1 MPSLSR
7 LKFVIPG
14 LTGNPTSQ
22 TMTTNT
28 GLIVLHTTKFGEN
41 SLVVHTL
48 SKDYGRR
55 SFLVKGAG
63 KKAGMSLFLP
73 LNVLEADIVE
83 TSKSTLYTARNLVAR
98 YPLLGIRNDIFKN
111 SMTMFMSE
119 VLYRVVREGAYEE
132 GLFEWC
138 EKNILLL
145 DAVSIDFS
153 NFHIRF
159 LLELSVAL
167 GFSPEARDLVP
178 FVGDHYP
185 VIERFM
191 TVPFAESMLIPLNG
205 ATRNEIAEEILRY
218 IEFHSESAVNVN
230 SLKVLRELFA

>member
-1 MPSLSR
+1 MA
-7 LKFVIPG
+7 
-14 LTGNPTSQ
+14 
-22 TMTTNT
+22 TNT

-55 SFLVKGAG
+55 SFLVKGVG

-83 TSKSTLYTARNLVAR
+83 TSRSTLYTARNIVAR

-205 ATRNEIAEEILRY
+205 VTRNEIAEEILRY

-230 SLKVLRELFA
+230 SLKVLRELFS